1 KYAPKIITFNINP
14 DKIGEVIGSGGK
26 IINQIIADTG
36 VKINIEDNGDVFI
49 ATEDAVMAKKAKEII
64 LAIATDPTI
73 GNVYTGKVVKVMQF
87 GAFVEFAP
95 GKDGMVHISKL
106 SDKRV
111 EKVEDIVNVGD
122 SVKVEVIKIDDK
134 GRIDLR
140 LVEKL

>member
-1 KYAPKIITFNINP
+1 
-14 DKIGEVIGSGGK
+14 
-26 IINQIIADTG
+26 
-36 VKINIEDNGDVFI
+36 
-49 ATEDAVMAKKAKEII
+49 M
-64 LAIATDPTI
+64 AIATDPTI

-140 LVEKL
+140 LVEKIIEKQKSRIYGCGFLLNFCFDLLFYLFFCS